1 MIKKYYIILSLF
13 LTQLIFSQS
22 DTSIIFSEIMFYP
35 TSGNN
40 EFVEI
45 YNTSSTQSVDLSN
58 WKIKYYTSANDV
70 IVDAGFG
77 TVLPPQTFA
86 IIFENDYDLVT
97 GIYSGLVPP
106 NALVLKIADG
116 FFGSSGM
123 ANTTSRPLWLL
134 NAANDTIDYYFY
146 SADNLQTYSDEKIL
160 MNRDSS
166 QSNWANSLVSNGTPG
181 FTNSVTPLNY
191 DLIVSSLVFN
201 PPQPILGEDVS
212 VITTIKNKGALPA
225 NNFVVVIYNDINFDS
240 IGQANELIFSQ
251 SYSNLFSGDSITA
264 STILSSLAIGSYQI
278 ISKVNFNEDENQLNN
293 QLIKSFSVNPP
304 GNVYNDLIINEIMYA
319 PSSGQPEWVE
329 LMNKSA
335 NPINLKKWKFADATT
350 SVTITNSDFI
360 LEPDSF
366 VVLTAD
372 SSILNY
378 FPVSSAIIKISMP
391 ALNNT
396 GDAVVIKDSMNI
408 LIDSV
413 NYLPSWGGNTG
424 GKSLERILKDNPS
437 NDPQNWKTSQSIFK
451 ATPGKINSVTPKD
464 YDLTITVFESTAG
477 FGVIGESISLNSTIK
492 NIGLN
497 ASGSFDLLLFN
508 DTNYDS
514 IPQLNELVAQQSF
527 NSLNVFDSISATFIT
542 QNFAEGENN
551 FILLISTSLDNDTTN
566 NIAFTNVVGV
576 TVNEIRNDIVINEI
590 MYAPSSPEPEWIE
603 IFNRSDKIINLK
615 NYKIADAVDTTKVIT
630 DTLNLNPKEFLVIAK
645 DSSVFSFYNIQSR
658 VYINTFPTLN
668 NVDDK
673 IILLDSLNRVIDS
686 LQYFSNW
693 GGSSGKSLERI
704 DVNISSTDSTNWKT
718 SISKYKATPGTFN
731 SVTKKDFDLF
741 VSDILFQ
748 PKYPLNGDNVN
759 IASMIKNIGNYSASY
774 SLSLFEDTNLDS
786 IPDLLLET
794 LTQLQI
800 NSNDS
805 TVVAFSYQTQNLLNK
820 KAYFVIAEFSND
832 QDTSNNYFYKQI
844 EPGFPPQTVVLNEI
858 MFAPFGGEPEWIEL
872 FNNSDMDINLNGWK
886 ISDVITTPAV
896 AEIKTDFVIRA
907 GGYAVLTKDTT
918 IFNYHR
924 FITSPVLKLNLPN
937 LNNDIDGV
945 VLKDKRG
952 LTIDSVLYSNQWGG
966 TNGYSL
972 ERISSIVNSNQQSNW
987 ASSIDIEQSTPGRI
1001 NSVTPKEYDLQLA
1014 EIIFTPRFPVPG
1026 DNISVSAQVKNTGL
1040 NSASAFEIKFFIDTD
1055 SNNVVDQLLS
1065 TVTSTNL
1072 AAGDSTIIT
1081 ANSQIQNLQRR
1092 TLVAASVA
1100 FAEDLDTMNNYS
1112 EKFIEPGFASDIIR
1126 INEVMYNPDESF
1138 PEWIELVNVS
1148 SDLININSW
1157 SISDV
1162 LTTPTKAQI
1171 TNQDVYI
1178 SPNEYFIISRDTSF
1192 RSFYP
1197 NVQTKVFYTS
1207 FGTLGNTSDGVVLY
1221 DFRNGI
1227 IDSLFYRSSWGNKKG
1242 VSLERISLNEATNDS
1257 TNWTLSLSQNGST
1270 PGEVNSFFNMPAYQR
1285 NTIVI
1290 NEIMFDPD
1298 VDNSEYIEFY
1308 NSTDDSVNIGGWTIS
1323 DENRNTYKLFSTS
1336 FSVPPKSYFLLIADS
1351 IMLSKYNLSNYEF
1364 KDVVGTSSL
1373 GLVNTGEL
1381 ILLKDVKG
1389 NVIDS
1394 VYYSDK
1400 WHNKNIISTKNK
1412 SLERIN
1418 PKLGSNDPLNWSTCV
1433 NAVGGTPG
1441 FVNSI
1446 FTENKNLQSGI
1457 SVSPNPFSPD
1467 NDGFEDYAIINYNLS
1482 QPISQIKLKIFDSRG
1497 RLVRT
1502 IYSNQASG
1510 SSGSVIF
1517 DGLDDNGD
1525 PLRIGIYI
1533 ILLESL
1539 NENSGIVESL
1549 KSTVVVARKL
1559 N

>member
-22 DTSIIFSEIMFYP
+22 DTTIIFSEIMFYP

-40 EFVEI
+40 EYVEI

-70 IVDAGFG
+70 IIDAGFG
-77 TVLPPQTFA
+77 TILPPQTFA
-86 IIFENDYDLVT
+86 IIFENDYDLIN
-97 GIYSGLVPP
+97 GIYSGLVPS

-116 FFGSSGM
+116 SFGSSGM

-160 MNRDSS
+160 MSGDSS

-181 FTNSVTPLNY
+181 STNSVTPLNY
-191 DLIVSSLVFN
+191 DLLVSSLVFN

-212 VITTIKNKGALPA
+212 VITTIKNKGALLA
-225 NNFVVVIYNDINFDS
+225 NNFLVLIYNDINFDS

-251 SYSNLFSGDSITA
+251 SYSNLVSGDSIIA
-264 STILSSLAIGSYQI
+264 QTILSSLAIGSYQI
-278 ISKVNFNEDENQLNN
+278 ISKVNFNEDENLLNN
-293 QLIKSFSVNPP
+293 QLIKSFSVYPP

-319 PSSGQPEWVE
+319 PSSGQSEWVE
-329 LMNKSA
+329 LLNKSA

-360 LEPDSF
+360 LQPDSF

-378 FPVSSAIIKISMP
+378 FPVSSPILKISMP

-396 GDAVVIKDSMNI
+396 GDAVVIKDSTNI

-464 YDLTITVFESTAG
+464 YDLAISVFESTSE
-477 FGVIGESISLNSTIK
+477 FGIIGESILFNSTVK

-497 ASGSFDLLLFN
+497 NSGSFDLLLFN

-514 IPQLNELVAQQSF
+514 IPQLNELVSQQSF
-527 NSLNVFDSISATFIT
+527 NSLSVADSISATFIT

-551 FILLISTSLDNDTTN
+551 FILLISTSPDNDTTN
-566 NIAFTNVVGV
+566 NIAFTSIVGV
-576 TVNEIRNDIVINEI
+576 TVNEIRSDIVINEI
-590 MYAPSSPEPEWIE
+590 MYNPASPEPEWIE
-603 IFNRSDKIINLK
+603 IFNRSDKTINLK
-615 NYKIADAVDTTKVIT
+615 NYKVADAVDTTKVIT

-658 VYINTFPTLN
+658 AYVKAFPTLN
-668 NVDDK
+668 NTDDK

-693 GGSSGKSLERI
+693 GGSGGKSLERI
-704 DVNISSTDSTNWKT
+704 DVNVLSTDSTNWKT
-718 SISKYKATPGTFN
+718 SISRYKATPGTFN
-731 SVTKKDFDLF
+731 SVTKKDFDLS

-759 IASMIKNIGNYSASY
+759 IASMIKNIGNFSASY

-786 IPDLLLET
+786 IPDILLET

-800 NSNDS
+800 SSNDS
-805 TVVAFSYQTQNLLNK
+805 AVVSFSYQIQNLLSK
-820 KAYFVIAEFSND
+820 KAYYVIAIFLND
-832 QDTSNNYFYKQI
+832 QDTSNNYFYKII
-844 EPGFPPQTVVLNEI
+844 EPGFPPQTIVVNEI

-872 FNNSDMDINLNGWK
+872 FNNSDTDINLNGWK
-886 ISDVITTPAV
+886 ISDIITTPAV

-924 FITSPVLKLNLPN
+924 FILSSVLKLNLPT

-945 VLKDKRG
+945 VMKDKRG
-952 LTIDSVLYSNQWGG
+952 LTIDSVFYSNQWGG
-966 TNGYSL
+966 RNGYSL

-1001 NSVTPKEYDLQLA
+1001 NSITPKEYDLQLA
-1014 EIIFTPRFPVPG
+1014 EIIFTPRFPVSG
-1026 DNISVSAQVKNTGL
+1026 DNISVSAKVKNIGL
-1040 NSASAFEIKFFIDTD
+1040 NSATTFEIKFFVDTD

-1072 AAGDSTIIT
+1072 AADDSIIIT
-1081 ANSQIQNLQRR
+1081 ANSQIQNLQLR
-1092 TLVAASVA
+1092 TLVAASIV
-1100 FAEDLDTMNNYS
+1100 FAEDLDTLNNYS
-1112 EKFIEPGFASDIIR
+1112 EKFIEPGFASEIIK
-1126 INEVMYNPDESF
+1126 INEVMYNPNNSF
-1138 PEWIELVNVS
+1138 PEWVELVNVS
-1148 SDLININSW
+1148 SDSININNW

-1162 LTTPTKAQI
+1162 LTTPTKAII

-1192 RSFYP
+1192 QSFYP
-1197 NVQTKVFYTS
+1197 NVQTKVFYAN

-1227 IDSLFYRSSWGNKKG
+1227 IDSLFYRSSWGNKQG
-1242 VSLERISLNEATNDS
+1242 ISIERISLNEATNDS

-1270 PGEVNSFFNMPAYQR
+1270 PGEVNSIFNMPAYQR

-1308 NSTDDSVNIGGWTIS
+1308 NSTDDSINIGGWTIS
-1323 DENRNTYKLFSTS
+1323 DENRNTHKLFSTS
-1336 FSVPPKSYFLLIADS
+1336 FSIPPKSYFLLIADS

-1364 KDVVGTSSL
+1364 KNVVGTSSL
-1373 GLVNTGEL
+1373 GLVNTGEM

-1394 VYYSDK
+1394 VYYSEK

-1446 FTENKNLQSGI
+1446 FTENKNMQSGI

-1467 NDGFEDYAIINYNLS
+1467 NDGFEDYAIINYTLS
-1482 QPISQIKLKIFDSRG
+1482 QPVSQVKLKIFDNKG

-1502 IYSNQASG
+1502 IYSNQPSG

-1517 DGLDDNGD
+1517 NGLDDNGN

-1533 ILLESL
+1533 ILLESS

-1549 KSTVVVARKL
+1549 KTTVVVARKL

>member
-1 MIKKYYIILSLF
+1 MIKKFYIIFSLF

-45 YNTSSTQSVDLSN
+45 YNTSSTQSVNLSN
-58 WKIKYYTSANDV
+58 WKIKYYTSSNDV

-86 IIFENDYDLVT
+86 IIFENDYDLLN
-97 GIYSGLVPP
+97 GIYSGLVPS
-106 NALVLKIADG
+106 NTLVLKIADG
-116 FFGSSGM
+116 SFGSSGM

-181 FTNSVTPLNY
+181 FTNSVTPLNN
-191 DLIVSSLVFN
+191 DLIVSSLIFN

-212 VITTIKNKGALPA
+212 VTTTIKNKGALSA
-225 NNFVVVIYNDINFDS
+225 DNFAVEIYNDINFDS
-240 IGQANELIFSQ
+240 IGQANEFIFSQ
-251 SYSNLFSGDSITA
+251 LYSNLVSGDSITA
-264 STILSSLAIGSYQI
+264 STILSSLAVGSYQI
-278 ISKVNFNEDENQLNN
+278 ISKVNFNEDENPLNN
-293 QLIKSFSVNPP
+293 QLIKSFSVYPP
-304 GNVYNDLIINEIMYA
+304 GSVYNDLIINEIMYA

-329 LMNKSA
+329 LLNKSA
-335 NPINLKKWKFADATT
+335 NPVNLKKWKFADATT

-360 LEPDSF
+360 LQPDSF

-378 FPVSSAIIKISMP
+378 FPVSSSIIKISMP

-396 GDAVVIKDSMNI
+396 GDAVVIKDSMNV

-464 YDLTITVFESTAG
+464 YDLTVSVFKSTFE
-477 FGVIGESISLNSTIK
+477 FGIIGESISFNSTVK

-497 ASGSFDLLLFN
+497 ASGSFELLLFN
-508 DTNYDS
+508 DSNFDS
-514 IPQLNELVAQQSF
+514 IPQPNELISQQSF
-527 NSLNVFDSISATFIT
+527 NSLNTGDSISATFIT
-542 QNFAEGENN
+542 QNFTEGENN
-551 FILLISTSLDNDTTN
+551 FILVINTSPDNDTTN
-566 NIAFTNVVGV
+566 NTAFTKVVGV

-603 IFNRSDKIINLK
+603 IFNRSDKTINLK
-615 NYKIADAVDTTKVIT
+615 NYKIADAVDTTKVIA
-630 DTLNLNPKEFLVIAK
+630 DTLNFNPKEFLVIAK
-645 DSSVFSFYNIQSR
+645 DSSIFSFYNIQAR
-658 VYINTFPTLN
+658 VYVKSFPTLN
-668 NVDDK
+668 NTNDK

-686 LQYFSNW
+686 LQYFSSW

-704 DVNISSTDSTNWKT
+704 DVNVSSTDSANWKT
-718 SISKYKATPGTFN
+718 SISRYKATPGTFN

-759 IASMIKNIGNYSASY
+759 IASMIKNTGNFSALY

-786 IPDLLLET
+786 IPDVLLKT
-794 LTQLQI
+794 LTQLQLG
-800 NSNDS
+800 SNDS
-805 TVVAFSYQTQNLLNK
+805 AVVNFSYQIQNLLSK
-820 KAYFVIAEFSND
+820 KAFYVIAAFSSD
-832 QDTSNNYFYKQI
+832 QDTSNNYFYKII
-844 EPGFPPQTVVLNEI
+844 EPGIPPQTVVVNEI

-872 FNNSDMDINLNGWK
+872 YNNSDTDINLNGWK

-896 AEIKTDFVIRA
+896 AEIKSDFVIRA
-907 GGYAVLTKDTT
+907 GDYAVLTKDTT

-924 FITSPVLKLNLPN
+924 FILSPVLKLNLPT

-952 LTIDSVLYSNQWGG
+952 LTIDSVFYSNQWGG

-972 ERISSIVNSNQQSNW
+972 ERISSLVNSNQQSNW

-1001 NSVTPKEYDLQLA
+1001 NSITPKEYDLQLA
-1014 EIIFTPRFPVPG
+1014 EIIFTPRFPVSG
-1026 DNISVSAQVKNTGL
+1026 DNVSVSAKVKNTGL
-1040 NSASAFEIKFFIDTD
+1040 NAASAFEIKFFIDTD

-1065 TVTSTNL
+1065 TAASTNL
-1072 AAGDSTIIT
+1072 AAGDSIIIT

-1100 FAEDLDTMNNYS
+1100 FAEDSDTLNNYS
-1112 EKFIEPGFASDIIR
+1112 EKFVEPGFASDVIK
-1126 INEVMYNPDESF
+1126 INEVMYNPNDSF

-1148 SDLININSW
+1148 SDSININNW

-1162 LTTPTKAQI
+1162 LSTPTKALI
-1171 TNQDVYI
+1171 TNQNVYI
-1178 SPNEYFIISRDTSF
+1178 SPNEYFIVSRDTSF
-1192 RSFYP
+1192 QSFYP
-1197 NVQTKVFYTS
+1197 NVQSKVFYAN

-1242 VSLERISLNEATNDS
+1242 VSLERISLNAATNDS

-1270 PGEVNSFFNMPAYQR
+1270 PGEVNSIFNMPAYQR

-1308 NSTDDSVNIGGWTIS
+1308 NSTDDSVNIGGWIIS

-1336 FSVPPKSYFLLIADS
+1336 FTVPPKSYFLLIADS

-1364 KDVVGTSSL
+1364 KNVIGTSSL

-1418 PKLGSNDPLNWSTCV
+1418 PNLGSNDPLNWSTCV

-1441 FVNSI
+1441 LVNSI

-1482 QPISQIKLKIFDSRG
+1482 QAVSQVKLKIFDSRG

-1502 IYSNQASG
+1502 IYSNQPSG

-1517 DGLDDNGD
+1517 DGLDDNGNA
-1525 PLRIGIYI
+1525 LRIGIYI

>member
-45 YNTSSTQSVDLSN
+45 YNTSSTLSVDLSN
-58 WKIKYYTSANDV
+58 WQIKYYTSANDV
-70 IVDAGFG
+70 IIDAGFG

-86 IIFENDYDLVT
+86 VIFENDYDLVT
-97 GIYSGLVPP
+97 GIYSGLVPS
-106 NALVLKIADG
+106 NALALKIADG

-134 NAANDTIDYYFY
+134 NAVNDTIDYYFY

-201 PPQPILGEDVS
+201 PPQPILGEDVF
-212 VITTIKNKGALPA
+212 VITTIKNNGALSA
-225 NNFVVVIYNDINFDS
+225 NNFSVLIYNDINLDS
-240 IGQANELIFSQ
+240 IGQANELIFLQ
-251 SYSNLFSGDSITA
+251 LYSNLVSGDSITA
-264 STILSSLAIGSYQI
+264 STILSSLAVGSYQI
-278 ISKVNFNEDENQLNN
+278 ISKVNFNEDENPLDN

-319 PSSGQPEWVE
+319 PSSEQPEWVE
-329 LMNKSA
+329 LLNKSA

-366 VVLTAD
+366 VILTAD

-378 FPVSSAIIKISMP
+378 FPVSSAVIKISMP

-396 GDAVVIKDSMNI
+396 GDAVVIKDSMNV
-408 LIDSV
+408 LVDSV
-413 NYLPSWGGNTG
+413 NYLPSWGGSTG
-424 GKSLERILKDNPS
+424 GKSLERILKDNSS
-437 NDPQNWKTSQSIFK
+437 NDPQNWKTSQSIFM

-464 YDLTITVFESTAG
+464 YDLAITVFESTAG
-477 FGVIGESISLNSTIK
+477 FGIVGESISLNSTIK
-492 NIGLN
+492 NVGLN
-497 ASGSFDLLLFN
+497 TSGSFDLLLFN

-514 IPQLNELVAQQSF
+514 IPQLNELVDQQSF
-527 NSLNVFDSISATFIT
+527 NSLNVADSIPATFIT

-551 FILLISTSLDNDTTN
+551 FILLISTLSDNDTTN

-576 TVNEIRNDIVINEI
+576 TVNETRNDIVINEI

-603 IFNRSDKIINLK
+603 LFNRSDKIINLN
-615 NYKIADAVDTTKVIT
+615 NYKIADAIDTTKVIT

-645 DSSVFSFYNIQSR
+645 DSSIFSFYNIQSR
-658 VYINTFPTLN
+658 VFIKAFPTLN
-668 NVDDK
+668 NTNDK
-673 IILLDSLNRVIDS
+673 IIVLDSLNRVIDS
-686 LQYFSNW
+686 LEYFSNW
-693 GGSSGKSLERI
+693 GGSAGRSLERI
-704 DVNISSTDSTNWKT
+704 DVDIPSTDSTNWKT
-718 SISKYKATPGTFN
+718 SISRYNATPGTFN
-731 SVTKKDFDLF
+731 SVMKKDFDLF

-786 IPDLLLET
+786 IPDVLIET

-805 TVVAFSYQTQNLLNK
+805 AVVSFSYQIQNLLGK
-820 KAYFVIAEFSND
+820 KAYYVIAEYSND

-844 EPGFPPQTVVLNEI
+844 EPGFPPQTVVVNEI
-858 MFAPFGGEPEWIEL
+858 MFTPFGGEPEWIEL
-872 FNNSDMDINLNGWK
+872 FNNSDTDINLNGWK
-886 ISDVITTPAV
+886 ISDIITTPAV

-924 FITSPVLKLNLPN
+924 FILSPVLKLNLPT

-952 LTIDSVLYSNQWGG
+952 LTIDSVFYSNQWGG

-1026 DNISVSAQVKNTGL
+1026 DNISVSAKVKNTGL
-1040 NSASAFEIKFFIDTD
+1040 NSASVFEIKFFIDTD

-1072 AAGDSTIIT
+1072 AAGDSIIIT

-1100 FAEDLDTMNNYS
+1100 FAEDLDTLNNYS
-1112 EKFIEPGFASDIIR
+1112 EKYIEPGFASDIIR
-1126 INEVMYNPDESF
+1126 INEVMFNPNEAF

-1148 SDLININSW
+1148 SDSININNW

-1162 LTTPTKAQI
+1162 LTTPTKALI

-1178 SPNEYFIISRDTSF
+1178 FPNKYFIISRDTSF

-1197 NVQTKVFYTS
+1197 NVQTKVFYAN

-1227 IDSLFYRSSWGNKKG
+1227 IDSLFYRSSWGNTKG

-1270 PGEVNSFFNMPAYQR
+1270 PGEVNSIFNMPAYQR

-1298 VDNSEYIEFY
+1298 VDNSEYIEFF
-1308 NSTDDSVNIGGWTIS
+1308 NSTDDSVNIGSWTIS

-1351 IMLSKYNLSNYEF
+1351 IMLSKYNLTNYEF
-1364 KDVVGTSSL
+1364 KNVVGTSSL
-1373 GLVNTGEL
+1373 GLVNTGEM

-1389 NVIDS
+1389 SVIDS

-1418 PKLGSNDPLNWSTCV
+1418 PNLGSNDPLNWSTCV

-1482 QPISQIKLKIFDSRG
+1482 QPVSQVKLKIFDSKG

-1502 IYSNQASG
+1502 IYSNQPSG

-1517 DGLDDNGD
+1517 DGLDDNGI

>member
-1 MIKKYYIILSLF
+1 MIKKFYIIFSLF

-45 YNTSSTQSVDLSN
+45 YNTSSTQTVNLFN

-86 IIFENDYDLVT
+86 IIFENDYDLVN
-97 GIYSGLVPP
+97 GIYSGLVPS

-116 FFGSSGM
+116 SFGSSGM

-181 FTNSVTPLNY
+181 FTNSVTPLNN
-191 DLIVSSLVFN
+191 DLIVSSLIFN

-212 VITTIKNKGALPA
+212 VTTTIKNKGALSA
-225 NNFVVVIYNDINFDS
+225 DNFAVEIYNDINFDS
-240 IGQANELIFSQ
+240 IGQANEFIFSQ
-251 SYSNLFSGDSITA
+251 LYSNLVSGDSITA
-264 STILSSLAIGSYQI
+264 STILSSLAVGSYQI
-278 ISKVNFNEDENQLNN
+278 ISKVNFNEDENPLNN
-293 QLIKSFSVNPP
+293 QLIKSFSVYPP
-304 GNVYNDLIINEIMYA
+304 GNVYNDLVINEIMYA

-329 LMNKSA
+329 LLNKSA
-335 NPINLKKWKFADATT
+335 NPVNLKKWKFADATT

-360 LEPDSF
+360 LQPDSF

-378 FPVSSAIIKISMP
+378 FPVSSSIIKISMP

-396 GDAVVIKDSMNI
+396 GDAVVIKDSMNV

-464 YDLTITVFESTAG
+464 YDLTVSVFKSTFE
-477 FGVIGESISLNSTIK
+477 FGIIGESISFNSTVK

-497 ASGSFDLLLFN
+497 ASGSIELLLFN
-508 DTNYDS
+508 DSNFDS
-514 IPQLNELVAQQSF
+514 IPQPNELISQQSF
-527 NSLNVFDSISATFIT
+527 NSLNTGDSISATFIT
-542 QNFAEGENN
+542 QNFTEGENN
-551 FILLISTSLDNDTTN
+551 FILVINTSPDDDTTN
-566 NIAFTNVVGV
+566 NTAFTKVVGV
-576 TVNEIRNDIVINEI
+576 TVNEMRNDIVINEI

-603 IFNRSDKIINLK
+603 IFNRSDKTINLK
-615 NYKIADAVDTTKVIT
+615 NYKIADAVDTTKVIA
-630 DTLNLNPKEFLVIAK
+630 DTLNLNTKEFLVIAK
-645 DSSVFSFYNIQSR
+645 DSSILSFYNIQSR
-658 VYINTFPTLN
+658 VFISTFPSLN
-668 NVDDK
+668 NTDDK
-673 IILLDSLNRVIDS
+673 LILLDSLNRVIDS
-686 LQYFSNW
+686 LQYFSGW

-704 DVNISSTDSTNWKT
+704 DVNVSSTDSANWKT
-718 SISKYKATPGTFN
+718 SISRYKATPGTFN

-741 VSDILFQ
+741 VGDILFQ

-759 IASMIKNIGNYSASY
+759 IASMIKNTGNFSALY

-786 IPDLLLET
+786 IPDVLLET
-794 LTQLQI
+794 LTQLQLG
-800 NSNDS
+800 SNDS
-805 TVVAFSYQTQNLLNK
+805 AVVNFSYQIQNLLSK
-820 KAYFVIAEFSND
+820 KAFYVIADFSSD
-832 QDTSNNYFYKQI
+832 QDTSNNYFYKII
-844 EPGFPPQTVVLNEI
+844 EPGFPPQTVVVNEI

-872 FNNSDMDINLNGWK
+872 YNNSDTDINLNGWK

-896 AEIKTDFVIRA
+896 AEIKSDFVIRA
-907 GGYAVLTKDTT
+907 GDYAVLTKDTT

-924 FITSPVLKLNLPN
+924 FILSPVLKLNLPT

-952 LTIDSVLYSNQWGG
+952 LTIDSVFYSNQWGG

-972 ERISSIVNSNQQSNW
+972 ERISSLVNSNQQSNW

-1001 NSVTPKEYDLQLA
+1001 NSITPKEYDLQLA
-1014 EIIFTPRFPVPG
+1014 EIIFTPRFPVSG
-1026 DNISVSAQVKNTGL
+1026 DNVSVSAKVKNTGL
-1040 NSASAFEIKFFIDTD
+1040 NAASAFEIKFFIDTD

-1065 TVTSTNL
+1065 TAASTNL
-1072 AAGDSTIIT
+1072 AAGDSIIIT

-1100 FAEDLDTMNNYS
+1100 FAEDSDTLNNYS
-1112 EKFIEPGFASDIIR
+1112 EKFVEPGFASDVIK
-1126 INEVMYNPDESF
+1126 INEVMYNPNDSF

-1148 SDLININSW
+1148 SDSININNW

-1162 LTTPTKAQI
+1162 LSTPTKALI
-1171 TNQDVYI
+1171 TNQNVYI
-1178 SPNEYFIISRDTSF
+1178 SPNEYFIVSRDTSF
-1192 RSFYP
+1192 QSFYP
-1197 NVQTKVFYTS
+1197 NVQSKVFYAN

-1242 VSLERISLNEATNDS
+1242 VSLERISLNAATNDS

-1270 PGEVNSFFNMPAYQR
+1270 PGEVNSIFNMPAYQR

-1308 NSTDDSVNIGGWTIS
+1308 NSTDDSVNIGGWIIS

-1336 FSVPPKSYFLLIADS
+1336 FTVPPKSYFLLIADS

-1364 KDVVGTSSL
+1364 KNVIGTSSL

-1418 PKLGSNDPLNWSTCV
+1418 PNLGSNDPLNWSTCV

-1441 FVNSI
+1441 LVNSI

-1482 QPISQIKLKIFDSRG
+1482 QPVSQVKLKIFDSRG

-1502 IYSNQASG
+1502 IYSNQPSG

-1517 DGLDDNGD
+1517 DGLDDNGNA
-1525 PLRIGIYI
+1525 LRIGIYI

>member
-1 MIKKYYIILSLF
+1 
-13 LTQLIFSQS
+13 
-22 DTSIIFSEIMFYP
+22 
-35 TSGNN
+35 
-40 EFVEI
+40 
-45 YNTSSTQSVDLSN
+45 
-58 WKIKYYTSANDV
+58 
-70 IVDAGFG
+70 
-77 TVLPPQTFA
+77 
-86 IIFENDYDLVT
+86 
-97 GIYSGLVPP
+97 
-106 NALVLKIADG
+106 
-116 FFGSSGM
+116 
-123 ANTTSRPLWLL
+123 
-134 NAANDTIDYYFY
+134 
-146 SADNLQTYSDEKIL
+146 
-160 MNRDSS
+160 
-166 QSNWANSLVSNGTPG
+166 
-181 FTNSVTPLNY
+181 
-191 DLIVSSLVFN
+191 
-201 PPQPILGEDVS
+201 
-212 VITTIKNKGALPA
+212 
-225 NNFVVVIYNDINFDS
+225 
-240 IGQANELIFSQ
+240 
-251 SYSNLFSGDSITA
+251 
-264 STILSSLAIGSYQI
+264 
-278 ISKVNFNEDENQLNN
+278 
-293 QLIKSFSVNPP
+293 
-304 GNVYNDLIINEIMYA
+304 
-319 PSSGQPEWVE
+319 
-329 LMNKSA
+329 
-335 NPINLKKWKFADATT
+335 
-350 SVTITNSDFI
+350 
-360 LEPDSF
+360 
-366 VVLTAD
+366 
-372 SSILNY
+372 
-378 FPVSSAIIKISMP
+378 
-391 ALNNT
+391 
-396 GDAVVIKDSMNI
+396 
-408 LIDSV
+408 
-413 NYLPSWGGNTG
+413 
-424 GKSLERILKDNPS
+424 
-437 NDPQNWKTSQSIFK
+437 
-451 ATPGKINSVTPKD
+451 
-464 YDLTITVFESTAG
+464 
-477 FGVIGESISLNSTIK
+477 
-492 NIGLN
+492 
-497 ASGSFDLLLFN
+497 SFDLLLFN

-514 IPQLNELVAQQSF
+514 IPQPDELVSQQSF
-527 NSLNVFDSISATFIT
+527 NSLNVADSISATFIT

-551 FILLISTSLDNDTTN
+551 FILRISTSPDDDTTN
-566 NIAFTNVVGV
+566 NIAFTSIVGV
-576 TVNEIRNDIVINEI
+576 KVNEIRNDIVINEI
-590 MYAPSSPEPEWIE
+590 MYNPASPQPEWIE
-603 IFNRSDKIINLK
+603 IFNRSDKTINLN

-630 DTLNLNPKEFLVIAK
+630 DTLTLNPKEFLVVAK

-658 VYINTFPTLN
+658 VYIKAFPTLN
-668 NVDDK
+668 NTDDK

-693 GGSSGKSLERI
+693 GGSGGKSLERI
-704 DVNISSTDSTNWKT
+704 DVNVSSTDSTNWKT
-718 SISKYKATPGTFN
+718 SISRYNATPGTFN

-759 IASMIKNIGNYSASY
+759 IASMIKNIGNFSASY

-786 IPDLLLET
+786 IPDILLET

-805 TVVAFSYQTQNLLNK
+805 AVVSFSYQIQNLLSK
-820 KAYFVIAEFSND
+820 KAYYVIATFSND
-832 QDTSNNYFYKQI
+832 QDTSNNYFYKII
-844 EPGFPPQTVVLNEI
+844 EPGFPPQTIVVNEI

-872 FNNSDMDINLNGWK
+872 FNNSDADINLNGWK

-907 GGYAVLTKDTT
+907 RDYVVLTKDTT

-924 FITSPVLKLNLPN
+924 FIFSPVLKLNLPT

-952 LTIDSVLYSNQWGG
+952 LTIDSVFYSNQWGG
-966 TNGYSL
+966 TNGFSL
-972 ERISSIVNSNQQSNW
+972 ERISPIVNSNQQSNW
-987 ASSIDIEQSTPGRI
+987 VSSIDIEQSTPGRI
-1001 NSVTPKEYDLQLA
+1001 NSVTPKDYDLQLA

-1026 DNISVSAQVKNTGL
+1026 DNITVSAKVKNTGL

-1055 SNNVVDQLLS
+1055 SNNVVDQPLS
-1065 TVTSTNL
+1065 TITFKNL
-1072 AAGDSTIIT
+1072 PAGDSIIIT
-1081 ANSQIQNLQRR
+1081 ANSQIQNLKRR

-1100 FAEDLDTMNNYS
+1100 FAEDSDTLNNYS
-1112 EKFIEPGFASDIIR
+1112 EKFIEPGFASDIIK
-1126 INEVMYNPDESF
+1126 INEVMYNPNDSF

-1148 SDLININSW
+1148 SDSININNW

-1162 LTTPTKAQI
+1162 LTSPTKALI

-1178 SPNEYFIISRDTSF
+1178 TPNEYFIISRDTSF
-1192 RSFYP
+1192 QSFYT
-1197 NVQTKVFYTS
+1197 NVQTKVFYAN

-1227 IDSLFYRSSWGNKKG
+1227 IDSLFYRSSWGNKQG
-1242 VSLERISLNEATNDS
+1242 VSLERISLAEATNDS

-1270 PGEVNSFFNMPAYQR
+1270 PGEVNSIFNMPTYQR

-1323 DENRNTYKLFSTS
+1323 DESRNTYKLFSTS
-1336 FSVPPKSYFLLIADS
+1336 FSIPPKSYFLLIADS
-1351 IMLSKYNLSNYEF
+1351 IMLSKYNISNYEF
-1364 KDVVGTSSL
+1364 KNVLGTSSL
-1373 GLVNTGEL
+1373 GLVNTGEM

-1467 NDGFEDYAIINYNLS
+1467 NDGFEDYTIINYKLS
-1482 QPISQIKLKIFDSRG
+1482 QPVSQVKLKIFDNKG

-1502 IYSNQASG
+1502 IYSNQPSG

-1517 DGLDDNGD
+1517 DGLDDNGN

-1533 ILLESL
+1533 ILLESS